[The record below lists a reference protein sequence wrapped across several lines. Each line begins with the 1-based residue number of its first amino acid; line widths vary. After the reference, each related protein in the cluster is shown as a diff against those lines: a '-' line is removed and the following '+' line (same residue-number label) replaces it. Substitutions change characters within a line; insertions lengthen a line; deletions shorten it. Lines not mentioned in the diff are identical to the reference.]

1 VKLPQVLKKIWA
13 LEVIVLMSL
22 RSKVIIIILEHES
35 SQYPHRYIHIAYP
48 VLKPGEKTIV
58 MPLFPRRHH

>member
-22 RSKVIIIILEHES
+22 RSKVIIILEHES
-35 SQYPHRYIHIAYP
+35 SQYPHRYIRIAYP
-48 VLKPGEKTIV
+48 VLKPGEKTIAT
-58 MPLFPRRHH
+58 PSFPRRHH